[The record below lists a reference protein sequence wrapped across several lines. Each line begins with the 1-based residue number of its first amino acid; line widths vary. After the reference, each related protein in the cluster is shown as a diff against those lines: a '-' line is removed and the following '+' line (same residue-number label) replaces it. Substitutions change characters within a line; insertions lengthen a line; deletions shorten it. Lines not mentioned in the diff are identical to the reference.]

1 MFHSIGSPRI
11 RKQSPRFFFRPVG
24 APFDHLYSKR
34 AIQNPILSLYII
46 VKSSRM
52 PFDLTTSTN
61 PPTKSDLFAS
71 DFKSSK
77 KIRAHHQNA
86 HLFLREETLEQFRE
100 RDPHG
105 YSLSVFLF

>member
-1 MFHSIGSPRI
+1 
-11 RKQSPRFFFRPVG
+11 
-24 APFDHLYSKR
+24 
-34 AIQNPILSLYII
+34 
-46 VKSSRM
+46 M

-105 YSLSVFLF
+105 YLSVFVLNVVFLRARARFDENDFDE